1 MNPDIP
7 VMAQYPYSQQKGRE
21 NGHQRHRPLDMPL
34 PEDAE
39 TNDEGGLAPGHEGSD
54 GNNYD

>member
-1 MNPDIP
+1 
-7 VMAQYPYSQQKGRE
+7 MAQYPCSQQNGRE
-21 NGHQRHRPLDMPL
+21 NGHQRHRPLDVPL

>member
-1 MNPDIP
+1 
-7 VMAQYPYSQQKGRE
+7 V
-21 NGHQRHRPLDMPL
+21 PL

-54 GNNYD
+54 GNNYN